1 MEYKQSLARRI
12 VIAFML
18 MTVAVGGLFHAVS
31 GGERRAGV
39 NRR

>member
-18 MTVAVGGLFHAVS
+18 MTVAVGGLFSAP
-31 GGERRAGV
+31 GKIGRAHV
-39 NRR
+39 

>member
-18 MTVAVGGLFHAVS
+18 MTVAVG
-31 GGERRAGV
+31 
-39 NRR
+39 

>member
-18 MTVAVGGLFHAVS
+18 MTVAVGGDCSPPAS
-31 GGERRAGV
+31 SAWSTSSRSA
-39 NRR
+39 